1 MESSPGSFDPA
12 PEPKEEFSGPPE
24 TAAAVLRPL
33 PVRLAQVFFSPGELF
48 TALRVKPV
56 WFGAM
61 AVTAVLVGVG
71 MSLIPAEMWVE
82 FSRNQMMSRG
92 QEVPAGFGS
101 AGSII
106 RITSILGG
114 FLMTPIMMF
123 VLAGIVT
130 GIFSFLLGGEGS
142 YKQYLSVVAH
152 ASIITGLS
160 TLLLVPLKIA
170 QGDPTVTLS
179 VGTFFSFLG
188 DGYIFRALKMLDLF
202 ALWSYGVMAIG
213 VTRMDPRRS
222 FGFALTVFVGFA
234 LAFALIF
241 AFFPGAGG

>member
-1 MESSPGSFDPA
+1 MESPPESFDSAPGSADD
-12 PEPKEEFSGPPE
+12 FSVPPE
-24 TAAAVLRPL
+24 TPPTALRPL
-33 PVRLAQVFFSPGELF
+33 PMRLVQVFFSPGELF
-48 TALRVKPV
+48 SALREKPV

-71 MSLIPAEMWVE
+71 MSLIPVEMWIE
-82 FSRNQMMSRG
+82 YGRNQMISSG

-106 RITSILGG
+106 RITSVVGAVI
-114 FLMTPIMMF
+114 MTPVMMF

-130 GIFSFLLGGEGS
+130 GIFSFLLGGEGG

-179 VGTFFSFLG
+179 LGTFFSFLG
-188 DGYIFRALKMLDLF
+188 DGYVFRALKMLDLF

-213 VTRMDPRRS
+213 VTKMDPRRS
-222 FGFALTVFVGFA
+222 FGLALTVFLGFA
-234 LAFALIF
+234 LTFALIF
-241 AFFPGAGG
+241 AFFPGAG

>member
-1 MESSPGSFDPA
+1 MEDFSVPPESSP
-12 PEPKEEFSGPPE
+12 
-24 TAAAVLRPL
+24 AVLRPL
-33 PVRLAQVFFSPGELF
+33 PMRLVQVFFSPGELF
-48 TALRVKPV
+48 SALKEKPV

-71 MSLIPAEMWVE
+71 MSLLPTELWVE
-82 FSRNQMMSRG
+82 FSRNQMISSGRD
-92 QEVPAGFGS
+92 VPPGFES

-114 FLMTPIMMF
+114 AIMTPVMMF

-130 GIFSFLLGGEGS
+130 GIFSFLLGGEGR
-142 YKQYLSVVAH
+142 YKQYLSVIAH

-170 QGDPTVTLS
+170 QGDPSMTLNL
-179 VGTFFSFLG
+179 GTFFSFLG
-188 DGYIFRALKMLDLF
+188 DGYVFRALKMLDLF
-202 ALWSYGVMAIG
+202 ALWSYAVMAIG
-213 VTRMDPRRS
+213 VTKMDPRRT
-222 FGFALTVFVGFA
+222 FGFALTVFIGFA

-241 AFFPGAGG
+241 AFFPGAG

>member
-1 MESSPGSFDPA
+1 MESSPESFDSA
-12 PEPKEEFSGPPE
+12 PGSTDDFSVPPE
-24 TAAAVLRPL
+24 SAPAVLRPL
-33 PVRLAQVFFSPGELF
+33 PVRFVQVFFSPGELF
-48 TALRVKPV
+48 SALREKPV

-61 AVTAVLVGVG
+61 AVVAVLVGVG
-71 MSLIPAEMWVE
+71 MALIPTEMWVE
-82 FSRNQMMSRG
+82 FSRNQMLEMG
-92 QEVPAGFGS
+92 QEVPAGFEATG
-101 AGSII
+101 GIVRII
-106 RITSILGG
+106 SVVGAVI
-114 FLMTPIMMF
+114 MTPVMMF

-160 TLLLVPLKIA
+160 TLLLVPLKIS
-170 QGDPTVTLS
+170 QVDPTVTLS

-188 DGYIFRALKMLDLF
+188 EGYVFGALRLLDLF

-213 VTRMDPRRS
+213 VTKMDPRRS
-222 FGFALTVFVGFA
+222 FGFALTVFIGFA

-241 AFFPGAGG
+241 ALFGGAG